1 MEMFMAEQ
9 TEEKGSVILPA
20 VIGLGAGYAT
30 KRKYDSVANE
40 LVKDAIAGAE
50 GVKPDLVQGAKA
62 AIGDGA
68 VGTTKNVLDGVKV
81 ARDMGAEVSGVTVT
95 KATEA
100 GKGYAVKVRGAN
112 SQFATFDG
120 VKKLSGDAKKL
131 VGDAAE
137 KIIEGEDV
145 KKLVGDGKAGWV
157 AKVAD
162 TAERDALKAVR
173 KTAEWSK
180 AGGGIKATL
189 GHTSGGNRLLAG
201 AGALVTIGGLGVAT
215 KNLFSSPH
223 VDKIDAERAAAAG
236 QENARV

>member
-1 MEMFMAEQ
+1 MADQ

-20 VIGLGAGYAT
+20 AIGLGAGYAA
-30 KRKYDSVANE
+30 KRHYDGQANK
-40 LVKDAIAGAE
+40 LVSDAIAGAE
-50 GVKPDLVQGAKA
+50 GVKQELVQGAKA

-95 KATEA
+95 KAAEA
-100 GKGYAVKVRGAN
+100 GKGYTVKVRGTN
-112 SQFATFDG
+112 GEFATFDG

-137 KIIEGEDV
+137 KIIETTDDV
-145 KKLVGDGKAGWV
+145 NKLVGDGKTGWV

-162 TAERDALKAVR
+162 AAERDALKAVR

-180 AGGGIKATL
+180 AGGGIMSTVS
-189 GHTSGGNRLLAG
+189 HMSGGNKVLAG
-201 AGALVTIGGLGVAT
+201 AGALVTVGGLGVAA
-215 KNLFSSPH
+215 KNLFSSPN
-223 VDKIDAERAAAAG
+223 VDRIEAERAAAAG
-236 QENARV
+236 QENAR